1 MADKQGVY
9 HIMKTEFD
17 IEAILK
23 KGRLSNEL
31 DYERALVAERKLR
44 LLAKG
49 DAQFTTLRHQLRE
62 LLEAYELEE
71 WSDPSSIDDR
81 QLIQSEKAEFIAEQE
96 RQFMETRKRTIRNRL
111 KQLELTQENMASI
124 LGHKSKTHMS
134 ELMNGIKPFT
144 LKDLIIMHRILK
156 IEMSVLVPVFLSDAD
171 QKRVKLAVDQI
182 DKPKVK
188 LAAEDFL
195 FLRR

>member
-1 MADKQGVY
+1 MAEKQGVY
-9 HIMKTEFD
+9 RVMKTEFD

-44 LLAKG
+44 LLAKE
-49 DAQFTTLRHQLRE
+49 DAQFTTLRQQLRV
-62 LLEAYELEE
+62 LLEAYELAE
-71 WSDPSSIDDR
+71 WTDSSSVDDR

-96 RQFMETRKRTIRNRL
+96 RQFMETRKHTIRNRL

-156 IEMSVLVPVFLSDAD
+156 IEMSILVPVFLSDAD
-171 QKRVKLAVDQI
+171 QKRVKLAVDKL

-188 LAAEDFL
+188 LAAEDLL
-195 FLRR
+195 F

>member
-1 MADKQGVY
+1 MAEKQRVY

-31 DYERALVAERKLR
+31 DYERVLVTERKLR
-44 LLAKG
+44 LLAKE
-49 DAQFTTLRHQLRE
+49 DAQFKNLRGQLRE
-62 LLEAYELEE
+62 LLENYERSE
-71 WSDPSSIDDR
+71 WTDADSIDDR
-81 QLIQSEKAEFIAEQE
+81 QLIQSEKAEFIADQE
-96 RQFMETRKRTIRNRL
+96 RQFLETRKRTIRNRL
-111 KQLELTQENMASI
+111 KQLELTQENLGSV

-144 LKDLIIMHRILK
+144 LKDLIIIHRLLK
-156 IEMSVLVPVFLSDAD
+156 IDISILVPVFLSDSD
-171 QKRVKLAVDQI
+171 QKRVKFAVDKL

-188 LAAEDFL
+188 LSADDLL
-195 FLRR
+195 F

>member
-1 MADKQGVY
+1 MAEKQGVY

-44 LLAKG
+44 LLAKE
-49 DAQFTTLRHQLRE
+49 DAQFTTLRKQLRE
-62 LLEAYELEE
+62 LLESYERSE
-71 WSDPSSIDDR
+71 WADADSIDDR
-81 QLIQSEKAEFIAEQE
+81 QLIQSEKAEFIADQE
-96 RQFMETRKRTIRNRL
+96 RQFLETRKRTIRNRL
-111 KQLELTQENMASI
+111 KQLELTQENLGSI

-144 LKDLIIMHRILK
+144 LKDLIIMHRLLK
-156 IEMSVLVPVFLSDAD
+156 IEMSVLIPVFLSNSD
-171 QKRVKLAVDQI
+171 QEKVKLAVSKL

-188 LAAEDFL
+188 LEANDFL
-195 FLRR
+195 S

>member
-1 MADKQGVY
+1 MAEKQGVY

-44 LLAKG
+44 LLAKE
-49 DAQFTTLRHQLRE
+49 DAQFKNVRDQLRE
-62 LLEAYELEE
+62 LLESYERSE
-71 WSDPSSIDDR
+71 WADADSIDDR
-81 QLIQSEKAEFIAEQE
+81 QLIQSEKAEFIADQE
-96 RQFMETRKRTIRNRL
+96 RQFLETRKRTIRNRL
-111 KQLELTQENMASI
+111 KQLELTQENLGSI

-144 LKDLIIMHRILK
+144 LKDLIIMHRLLK
-156 IEMSVLVPVFLSDAD
+156 IEMSVLIPVFLSNSD
-171 QKRVKLAVDQI
+171 QEKVKLAVSKL

-188 LAAEDFL
+188 LEANDFL
-195 FLRR
+195 S

>member
-1 MADKQGVY
+1 MAEKQGVY

-31 DYERALVAERKLR
+31 DYERALMAERKLR
-44 LLAKG
+44 LLAKE

-62 LLEAYELEE
+62 LLESYERSE
-71 WSDPSSIDDR
+71 WADADSIDDR
-81 QLIQSEKAEFIAEQE
+81 QLIQSEKAEFIADQE
-96 RQFMETRKRTIRNRL
+96 RQFLETRKRTIRNRL
-111 KQLELTQENMASI
+111 KQLELTQENLGSI
-124 LGHKSKTHMS
+124 LGHRSKTHMS

-144 LKDLIIMHRILK
+144 LKDLVIMHRLLK
-156 IEMSVLVPVFLSDAD
+156 IEMSVLIPVFLSNSD
-171 QKRVKLAVDQI
+171 QEKVKLAVSKL

-188 LAAEDFL
+188 LEANDFL
-195 FLRR
+195 S

>member
-1 MADKQGVY
+1 MAEKQGVY

-44 LLAKG
+44 LLAKE
-49 DAQFTTLRHQLRE
+49 DAQFTTLRQQLRE
-62 LLEAYELEE
+62 LLESYERSE
-71 WSDPSSIDDR
+71 WADADSIDDR

-111 KQLELTQENMASI
+111 KQLELIQENLGSI

-171 QKRVKLAVDQI
+171 QKRVKLAVEQL

-188 LAAEDFL
+188 LAAEDLL
-195 FLRR
+195 F

>member
-1 MADKQGVY
+1 MAEKQGVY

-44 LLAKG
+44 LLAKE
-49 DAQFTTLRHQLRE
+49 DAQFTTLRKQLRE
-62 LLEAYELEE
+62 LLESYERSE
-71 WSDPSSIDDR
+71 WADADSIDDR
-81 QLIQSEKAEFIAEQE
+81 QLIQSEKAEFIADQE
-96 RQFMETRKRTIRNRL
+96 RQFLETRKRTIRNRL
-111 KQLELTQENMASI
+111 KQLELTQENLGSI

-144 LKDLIIMHRILK
+144 LKDLVIMHRLLK
-156 IEMSVLVPVFLSDAD
+156 IEMSVLIPVFLSNSD
-171 QKRVKLAVDQI
+171 QEKVKLAVSKL

-188 LAAEDFL
+188 LEANDFL
-195 FLRR
+195 S

>member
-1 MADKQGVY
+1 MAEKQGVY

-31 DYERALVAERKLR
+31 DYERALVVERKLR
-44 LLAKG
+44 LLAKE

-62 LLEAYELEE
+62 LLESYERSE
-71 WSDPSSIDDR
+71 WADADSIDDR
-81 QLIQSEKAEFIAEQE
+81 QLIQSEKAEFIADQE
-96 RQFMETRKRTIRNRL
+96 RQFLETRKRTIRNRL
-111 KQLELTQENMASI
+111 KQLELTQENLGSI

-144 LKDLIIMHRILK
+144 LKDLIIMHRLLK
-156 IEMSVLVPVFLSDAD
+156 IEMSVLIPVFLSNSD
-171 QKRVKLAVDQI
+171 QEKVKLAVSKL

-188 LAAEDFL
+188 LEVNDFL
-195 FLRR
+195 S

>member
-1 MADKQGVY
+1 MAEKQGVY

-44 LLAKG
+44 LLAKE

-62 LLEAYELEE
+62 LLESYERSE
-71 WSDPSSIDDR
+71 WADADSIDDR
-81 QLIQSEKAEFIAEQE
+81 QLIQSEKAEFIADQE
-96 RQFMETRKRTIRNRL
+96 RQFLETRKRTIRNRL
-111 KQLELTQENMASI
+111 KQLELTQENLGSI

-144 LKDLIIMHRILK
+144 LKDLIIIHRLLK
-156 IEMSVLVPVFLSDAD
+156 IEISILVPVFLSDSD
-171 QKRVKLAVDQI
+171 QKRVKFAVDKL

-188 LAAEDFL
+188 LAADDLL
-195 FLRR
+195 F

>member
-44 LLAKG
+44 LLAKE

-62 LLEAYELEE
+62 LLETYELGE
-71 WSDPSSIDDR
+71 WSDPASIDDR
-81 QLIQSEKAEFIAEQE
+81 QLIQSEKAEFIADQE

-111 KQLELTQENMASI
+111 KQFELTQENLGFV
-124 LGHKSKTHMS
+124 LGHRSKTHMS

-144 LKDLIIMHRILK
+144 LKDLIIIHRLLK
-156 IEMSVLVPVFLSDAD
+156 IEISILVPVFLSDSD
-171 QKRVKLAVDQI
+171 QKRVKFAVDKL

-188 LAAEDFL
+188 LAADDLL
-195 FLRR
+195 F

>member
-1 MADKQGVY
+1 MAEKQGVY

-44 LLAKG
+44 LLAKE

-62 LLEAYELEE
+62 LLESYERSE
-71 WSDPSSIDDR
+71 WADADSIDDR
-81 QLIQSEKAEFIAEQE
+81 QLIQSEKAEFIADQE
-96 RQFMETRKRTIRNRL
+96 RQFLETRKRTIRNRL
-111 KQLELTQENMASI
+111 KQLELTQENLGSI
-124 LGHKSKTHMS
+124 LGHRSKTHMS

-144 LKDLIIMHRILK
+144 LKDLIIMHRLLK
-156 IEMSVLVPVFLSDAD
+156 IEMSVLIPVFLSNSD
-171 QKRVKLAVDQI
+171 QEKVKLAVSKL

-188 LAAEDFL
+188 LEANDFL
-195 FLRR
+195 S

>member
-1 MADKQGVY
+1 MAEKQGVY

-44 LLAKG
+44 LLAKE
-49 DAQFTTLRHQLRE
+49 DTQFTTLRHQLRL
-62 LLEAYELEE
+62 LLETYELGE
-71 WSDPSSIDDR
+71 WSDPASIDDR

-96 RQFMETRKRTIRNRL
+96 RQFMETRKLTIRNRL
-111 KQLELTQENMASI
+111 KQFELTQENLADI
-124 LGHKSKTHMS
+124 LGHRSKTHMS

-144 LKDLIIMHRILK
+144 LKDLIIIHRLLK
-156 IEMSVLVPVFLSDAD
+156 IEISILVPVFLSDSD
-171 QKRVKLAVDQI
+171 QKRVKFAVDKL

-188 LAAEDFL
+188 LAADDLL
-195 FLRR
+195 F

>member
-1 MADKQGVY
+1 MAEKQGVY

-44 LLAKG
+44 LLAKE

-62 LLEAYELEE
+62 LLESYERSE
-71 WSDPSSIDDR
+71 WADADSIDDR
-81 QLIQSEKAEFIAEQE
+81 QLIQSEKAEFIADQE
-96 RQFMETRKRTIRNRL
+96 RQFLETRKRTIRNRL
-111 KQLELTQENMASI
+111 KQLELTQENLGSI

-144 LKDLIIMHRILK
+144 LKDLIIMHRLLK
-156 IEMSVLVPVFLSDAD
+156 IEMSVLVSVFLSDAD
-171 QKRVKLAVDQI
+171 QKRVKLAVNQL

-195 FLRR
+195 F

>member
-44 LLAKG
+44 LLAKE

-62 LLEAYELEE
+62 LLETYELGE
-71 WSDPSSIDDR
+71 WSDPASIDDR
-81 QLIQSEKAEFIAEQE
+81 QLIQSEKAEFIANQE

-111 KQLELTQENMASI
+111 KQFELTHENLGFV
-124 LGHKSKTHMS
+124 LGHRSKTHMS

-144 LKDLIIMHRILK
+144 LKDLIIIHRLLK
-156 IEMSVLVPVFLSDAD
+156 IEISILVPVFLSDSD
-171 QKRVKLAVDQI
+171 QKRVKFAVDKL

-188 LAAEDFL
+188 LAADDLL
-195 FLRR
+195 F

>member
-1 MADKQGVY
+1 MAEKQGVY

-44 LLAKG
+44 LLAKE

-62 LLEAYELEE
+62 LLESYERSE
-71 WSDPSSIDDR
+71 WADADSIDDR
-81 QLIQSEKAEFIAEQE
+81 QLIQSEKAEFIADQE
-96 RQFMETRKRTIRNRL
+96 RQFLEARKRTIRNRL
-111 KQLELTQENMASI
+111 KQLELTQENLGSI

-144 LKDLIIMHRILK
+144 LKDLIIVHRLLK
-156 IEMSVLVPVFLSDAD
+156 IEMSVLIPVFLSNSD
-171 QKRVKLAVDQI
+171 QEKVKLAVSKL

-188 LAAEDFL
+188 LEANDFL
-195 FLRR
+195 S

>member
-1 MADKQGVY
+1 
-9 HIMKTEFD
+9 
-17 IEAILK
+17 
-23 KGRLSNEL
+23 
-31 DYERALVAERKLR
+31 VAERKLR
-44 LLAKG
+44 LLAKE
-49 DAQFTTLRHQLRE
+49 DALFTTMRQQLRE
-62 LLEAYELEE
+62 LLETYELGE

-171 QKRVKLAVDQI
+171 QKRVKLAVDQL

-195 FLRR
+195 F

>member
-44 LLAKG
+44 LLAKE
-49 DAQFTTLRHQLRE
+49 DAQFTTLRHQLRL
-62 LLEAYELEE
+62 LLETYELGE
-71 WSDPSSIDDR
+71 WSDPASIDDR

-96 RQFMETRKRTIRNRL
+96 RQFMETRKLTIRNRL
-111 KQLELTQENMASI
+111 KQFELTQENLASI
-124 LGHKSKTHMS
+124 LGHRSKTHMS

-144 LKDLIIMHRILK
+144 LKDLIIIHRLMK
-156 IEMSVLVPVFLSDAD
+156 IEISILVPVFLSDSD
-171 QKRVKLAVDQI
+171 QKRVKFAVNKL

-188 LAAEDFL
+188 LAADDLL
-195 FLRR
+195 F

>member
-1 MADKQGVY
+1 MAEKQGVY

-44 LLAKG
+44 LLAKE
-49 DAQFTTLRHQLRE
+49 DAQFTTLRQQLRE
-62 LLEAYELEE
+62 LLESYERSE
-71 WSDPSSIDDR
+71 WADADSIDDR
-81 QLIQSEKAEFIAEQE
+81 QLIQSEKAEFIADQE
-96 RQFMETRKRTIRNRL
+96 RQFLETRKRTIRNRL
-111 KQLELTQENMASI
+111 KQLELTQENLGSI

-144 LKDLIIMHRILK
+144 LKDLIIMHRLLK
-156 IEMSVLVPVFLSDAD
+156 IEMSVLIPVFLSNSD
-171 QKRVKLAVDQI
+171 QEKVKLAVSKL

-188 LAAEDFL
+188 LEANDFL
-195 FLRR
+195 S

>member
-1 MADKQGVY
+1 MVEKYGVY

-17 IEAILK
+17 IEVILK

-44 LLAKG
+44 LLAKE
-49 DAQFTTLRHQLRE
+49 DAQFTTLRQQLRE
-62 LLEAYELEE
+62 LLESYERSE
-71 WSDPSSIDDR
+71 WADADYINDR
-81 QLIQSEKAEFIAEQE
+81 QLIQSEKAEFIADQE
-96 RQFMETRKRTIRNRL
+96 RQFMETRKLTIRNRL
-111 KQLELTQENMASI
+111 KQLELTQENLGSI

-144 LKDLIIMHRILK
+144 LKDLIIIHRLLK

-171 QKRVKLAVDQI
+171 QKRIKFAVEQL

-188 LAAEDFL
+188 LAAEDLL
-195 FLRR
+195 F

>member
-1 MADKQGVY
+1 MAKKQGVY
-9 HIMKTEFD
+9 RSMKTEFD

-23 KGRLSNEL
+23 KGGLSNEL

-44 LLAKG
+44 LLAKE
-49 DAQFTTLRHQLRE
+49 DAQFTTMRNQLRE
-62 LLEAYELEE
+62 LLETYELVE
-71 WSDPSSIDDR
+71 WSAPASIDDR

-144 LKDLIIMHRILK
+144 LKDLIIMHRLLK
-156 IEMSVLVPVFLSDAD
+156 IEISILVPIFLSDSD
-171 QKRVKLAVDQI
+171 QKRVKFAVDKL

-195 FLRR
+195 F

>member
-1 MADKQGVY
+1 MAEKQGVY

-44 LLAKG
+44 LLAKE
-49 DAQFTTLRHQLRE
+49 DAQFTTLRHQLRL
-62 LLEAYELEE
+62 LLETYELGE
-71 WSDPSSIDDR
+71 WSDPASIDDR

-96 RQFMETRKRTIRNRL
+96 RQFMETRKLTIRNRL
-111 KQLELTQENMASI
+111 KQFELTQENLASI
-124 LGHKSKTHMS
+124 LGHRSKTHMS

-144 LKDLIIMHRILK
+144 LKDLIIIHRLLK
-156 IEMSVLVPVFLSDAD
+156 IEISILVPVFLSDSD
-171 QKRVKLAVDQI
+171 QKRVKFAVDKL

-188 LAAEDFL
+188 LAADDLL
-195 FLRR
+195 F

>member
-1 MADKQGVY
+1 MAEKQGVY

-44 LLAKG
+44 LLAKEE
-49 DAQFTTLRHQLRE
+49 AQFTTLRHQLRE
-62 LLEAYELEE
+62 LLESYERSE
-71 WSDPSSIDDR
+71 WADADSIDDR
-81 QLIQSEKAEFIAEQE
+81 QLIQSEKAEFIADQE
-96 RQFMETRKRTIRNRL
+96 RQFLETRKRTIRNRL
-111 KQLELTQENMASI
+111 KQLELTQENLGSI

-144 LKDLIIMHRILK
+144 LKDLIIMHRLLK
-156 IEMSVLVPVFLSDAD
+156 IEMSVLIPVFLSNSD
-171 QKRVKLAVDQI
+171 QEKVKLAVSKL

-188 LAAEDFL
+188 LEANDFL
-195 FLRR
+195 S

>member
-44 LLAKG
+44 LLAKE

-62 LLEAYELEE
+62 LLETYELGE
-71 WSDPSSIDDR
+71 WSDPASIDDR
-81 QLIQSEKAEFIAEQE
+81 QLIQSEKAEFIADQE

-111 KQLELTQENMASI
+111 KQLELTQENLGSI
-124 LGHKSKTHMS
+124 LGHRSKTHMS

-144 LKDLIIMHRILK
+144 LKDLIIIHRLLK
-156 IEMSVLVPVFLSDAD
+156 IEISILVPVFLSDSD
-171 QKRVKLAVDQI
+171 QKRVKFAVDKL

-188 LAAEDFL
+188 LAADDLL
-195 FLRR
+195 F

>member
-1 MADKQGVY
+1 MAEKQGVY

-44 LLAKG
+44 LLAKE

-62 LLEAYELEE
+62 LLESYERSE
-71 WSDPSSIDDR
+71 WADADSIDDR
-81 QLIQSEKAEFIAEQE
+81 QLIQSEKAEFIADQE
-96 RQFMETRKRTIRNRL
+96 RKFLETRKRTIRNRL
-111 KQLELTQENMASI
+111 KQLELTQENLGSI

-144 LKDLIIMHRILK
+144 LKDLIIIHRLLK
-156 IEMSVLVPVFLSDAD
+156 IEISILVPVFLSDSD
-171 QKRVKLAVDQI
+171 QKRVKFAVDKL

-188 LAAEDFL
+188 LAADDLL
-195 FLRR
+195 F

>member
-188 LAAEDFL
+188 LAADDLL
-195 FLRR
+195 F

>member
-1 MADKQGVY
+1 MAEKQGVY

-44 LLAKG
+44 LLAKE

-62 LLEAYELEE
+62 LLESYERSE
-71 WSDPSSIDDR
+71 WADADSIDDR
-81 QLIQSEKAEFIAEQE
+81 QLIQSEKAEFIADQE
-96 RQFMETRKRTIRNRL
+96 RQFLETRKRTIRNRL
-111 KQLELTQENMASI
+111 KQLELTQENLGSI

-144 LKDLIIMHRILK
+144 LKDLIIIHRLLK
-156 IEMSVLVPVFLSDAD
+156 IEISILVPVFLSDSD
-171 QKRVKLAVDQI
+171 QKRVKFAVNKL

-188 LAAEDFL
+188 LAADDLL
-195 FLRR
+195 F

>member
-1 MADKQGVY
+1 
-9 HIMKTEFD
+9 MKTEFD
-17 IEAILK
+17 IEVILK

-44 LLAKG
+44 LLAKE
-49 DAQFTTLRHQLRE
+49 DAQFTTLHQQLRE
-62 LLEAYELEE
+62 LLESYERSE
-71 WSDPSSIDDR
+71 WADADYINDR
-81 QLIQSEKAEFIAEQE
+81 QLIQSEKAEFIADQE

-111 KQLELTQENMASI
+111 KQLELTQENLGSI

-144 LKDLIIMHRILK
+144 LKDLIIIHRLLK

-171 QKRVKLAVDQI
+171 QKRVKFAVEQL

-188 LAAEDFL
+188 LAAEDLL
-195 FLRR
+195 F

>member
-1 MADKQGVY
+1 MAEKQGVY

-44 LLAKG
+44 LLAKE
-49 DAQFTTLRHQLRE
+49 DTQFTTLRHQLRE
-62 LLEAYELEE
+62 LLESYERSE
-71 WSDPSSIDDR
+71 WADADSIDDR
-81 QLIQSEKAEFIAEQE
+81 QLIQSEKAEFIADQE
-96 RQFMETRKRTIRNRL
+96 RQFLETRKRTIRNRL
-111 KQLELTQENMASI
+111 KQLELTQENLGSI

-144 LKDLIIMHRILK
+144 LKDLIIMHRLLK
-156 IEMSVLVPVFLSDAD
+156 IEMSVLIPVFLSNSD
-171 QKRVKLAVDQI
+171 QEKVKLAVSKL

-188 LAAEDFL
+188 LEANDFL
-195 FLRR
+195 S

>member
-1 MADKQGVY
+1 MAEKQGVY

-44 LLAKG
+44 LLAKE
-49 DAQFTTLRHQLRE
+49 DEQFTTLRQQLRE
-62 LLEAYELEE
+62 LLETYELGE
-71 WSDPSSIDDR
+71 WSDPNSVDDR
-81 QLIQSEKAEFIAEQE
+81 QLIQSEKAEFIADQE
-96 RQFMETRKRTIRNRL
+96 RQFLETRKRTIRNRL
-111 KQLELTQENMASI
+111 KQLELTQENLGSI

-144 LKDLIIMHRILK
+144 LKDLIIMHRLLK

-171 QKRVKLAVDQI
+171 QKRVKFAVEQL

-188 LAAEDFL
+188 LAAKDFL
-195 FLRR
+195 F

>member
-44 LLAKG
+44 LLAKE

-62 LLEAYELEE
+62 LLETYELGE
-71 WSDPSSIDDR
+71 WSDPASIDDR
-81 QLIQSEKAEFIAEQE
+81 QLIQSEKAEFIADQE

-111 KQLELTQENMASI
+111 KQFELTQENLGFV

-144 LKDLIIMHRILK
+144 LKDLIIIHRLLK
-156 IEMSVLVPVFLSDAD
+156 IEISILVPVFLSDSD
-171 QKRVKLAVDQI
+171 QKRVKFAVDKL

-188 LAAEDFL
+188 LAADDLL
-195 FLRR
+195 F

>member
-44 LLAKG
+44 LLAKE

-62 LLEAYELEE
+62 LLETYELGE
-71 WSDPSSIDDR
+71 WSDPASIDDR
-81 QLIQSEKAEFIAEQE
+81 QLIQSEKAEFIADQE

-111 KQLELTQENMASI
+111 KQFELTQENLGFV
-124 LGHKSKTHMS
+124 LGHRSKTHMS
-134 ELMNGIKPFT
+134 ELMNGLKPFT
-144 LKDLIIMHRILK
+144 LKDLIIIHRLLK
-156 IEMSVLVPVFLSDAD
+156 IEISILVPVFLSDSD
-171 QKRVKLAVDQI
+171 QKRVKFAVDKL

-188 LAAEDFL
+188 LAADDLL
-195 FLRR
+195 F

>member
-1 MADKQGVY
+1 MAEKQGVY

-44 LLAKG
+44 LLAKE
-49 DAQFTTLRHQLRE
+49 DAQFTTLRQQLRE
-62 LLEAYELEE
+62 LLESYERSE
-71 WSDPSSIDDR
+71 WADADYINDR
-81 QLIQSEKAEFIAEQE
+81 QLIQSEKAEFIANQE

-111 KQLELTQENMASI
+111 KQLELTQENLGSI

-144 LKDLIIMHRILK
+144 LKDLIIIHRLLK

-171 QKRVKLAVDQI
+171 QKRVKFAVEQL

-188 LAAEDFL
+188 LAAEDLL
-195 FLRR
+195 F

>member
-1 MADKQGVY
+1 MAEKQGVY

-44 LLAKG
+44 LLAKE

-62 LLEAYELEE
+62 LLESYERSE
-71 WSDPSSIDDR
+71 WADADSIDDR
-81 QLIQSEKAEFIAEQE
+81 QLIQSEKAEFIADQE
-96 RQFMETRKRTIRNRL
+96 RQFLETRKRTIRNRL
-111 KQLELTQENMASI
+111 KQLELTQENLGSI

-144 LKDLIIMHRILK
+144 LKDLIIMHRLLK
-156 IEMSVLVPVFLSDAD
+156 IEMSVLIPVFLSNSD
-171 QKRVKLAVDQI
+171 QEKVKLAVSKL

-188 LAAEDFL
+188 LEANDFL
-195 FLRR
+195 S

>member
-1 MADKQGVY
+1 MAEKQGVY

-44 LLAKG
+44 LLAKE

-62 LLEAYELEE
+62 LLESYERSE
-71 WSDPSSIDDR
+71 WADADSIDDR
-81 QLIQSEKAEFIAEQE
+81 QLIQSEKAEFIADQE
-96 RQFMETRKRTIRNRL
+96 RQFLETRKRTIRNRL
-111 KQLELTQENMASI
+111 KQLELTQENLGSI
-124 LGHKSKTHMS
+124 LGHRSKTHMS

-144 LKDLIIMHRILK
+144 LKDLVIMHRLLK
-156 IEMSVLVPVFLSDAD
+156 IEMSVLIPVFLSNSD
-171 QKRVKLAVDQI
+171 QEKVKLAVSKL

-188 LAAEDFL
+188 LEANDFL
-195 FLRR
+195 S

>member
-1 MADKQGVY
+1 MAEKQGVY
-9 HIMKTEFD
+9 YIMKTEFD

-44 LLAKG
+44 LLAKE

-62 LLEAYELEE
+62 LLESYERSE
-71 WSDPSSIDDR
+71 WADADSIDDR
-81 QLIQSEKAEFIAEQE
+81 QLIQSEKAEFIADQE
-96 RQFMETRKRTIRNRL
+96 RQFLETRKRTIRNRL
-111 KQLELTQENMASI
+111 KQLELTQENLGSI

-144 LKDLIIMHRILK
+144 LKDLIIMHRLLK
-156 IEMSVLVPVFLSDAD
+156 IEMSVLIPVFLSNSD
-171 QKRVKLAVDQI
+171 QEKVKLAVSKL

-188 LAAEDFL
+188 LEANDFL
-195 FLRR
+195 S

>member
-1 MADKQGVY
+1 MAEKQGVY
-9 HIMKTEFD
+9 RSMKTEFD

-44 LLAKG
+44 LLAKE
-49 DAQFTTLRHQLRE
+49 DAQFTTMRQQLRE
-62 LLEAYELEE
+62 LLEHYERSE
-71 WSDPSSIDDR
+71 WSDPSTVDDR
-81 QLIQSEKAEFIAEQE
+81 QFIQSEKAEFIAEQE

-111 KQLELTQENMASI
+111 KQLELTQENLASI

-134 ELMNGIKPFT
+134 ELMNGMKPFT
-144 LKDLIIMHRILK
+144 LKDLIIMHRLLK

-171 QKRVKLAVDQI
+171 QKRVKSAVDQL
-182 DKPKVK
+182 DKPKIK
-188 LAAEDFL
+188 LAAEDLL
-195 FLRR
+195 F

>member
-1 MADKQGVY
+1 MAEKQGVY

-17 IEAILK
+17 IDAILK

-44 LLAKG
+44 LLSKE
-49 DAQFTTLRHQLRE
+49 DAQFKNVRDQLRE
-62 LLEAYELEE
+62 LLENYEHSE
-71 WSDPSSIDDR
+71 WVDADSIDDR
-81 QLIQSEKAEFIAEQE
+81 QLIQSEKAEFIADQE
-96 RQFMETRKRTIRNRL
+96 RQFLETRKRIIRNRL
-111 KQLELTQENMASI
+111 KQLELTQENLGSI

-144 LKDLIIMHRILK
+144 LKDLIIMHRLLK
-156 IEMSVLVPVFLSDAD
+156 IDMSVLIPVFLSNSD
-171 QKRVKLAVDQI
+171 QEKVKLAVSKL

-188 LAAEDFL
+188 LEANDFL
-195 FLRR
+195 S